1 MSHLFFWR
9 QGQAGAVRYDGGK
22 DGLKAK
28 GEEGVEPEH
37 EAVAALAD
45 VGRDLEA
52 GHSDHHLV
60 EGAKHDVACVA
71 HGDGVGGGHKV
82 QHHRVQDRDHTQTQL
97 PDQGPVKLK
106 YILKIKYIC
115 FFKYIKFLLKGNILK
130 LKKISQKY

>member
-22 DGLKAK
+22 DGLKAE

-60 EGAKHDVACVA
+60 EGAEHDVACVA
-71 HGDGVGGGHKV
+71 HGDGVGGGELPGSV
-82 QHHRVQDRDHTQTQL
+82 LYFFSNCLAGSGLYIPHHNLTCQEKMVRMD
-97 PDQGPVKLK
+97 
-106 YILKIKYIC
+106 ILME
-115 FFKYIKFLLKGNILK
+115 N
-130 LKKISQKY
+130 